1 MVPERWTSAAM
12 PSFRLSTCSSSM
24 RYKHQVE
31 TYGAGMEVVR
41 RLRPIT
47 FTWKSDGARDL
58 GFAAEE
64 VAAIDPLLAT
74 YTAKGEIEGVKYRQL
89 TTVLVNA
96 ANEQQRL
103 IEQQQKRSSEQQRQ
117 IDALVHLVCGQNPAA
132 ELCSASRAA
141 SNR

>member
-1 MVPERWTSAAM
+1 VPRAHAGH
-12 PSFRLSTCSSSM
+12 PSSSSGNS
-24 RYKHQVE
+24 V
-31 TYGAGMEVVR
+31 TR

-47 FTWKSDGARDL
+47 STWKSDGVRDL

-74 YTAKGEIEGVKYRQL
+74 YTGEGEIEGGKYRQL

-103 IEQQQKRSSEQQRQ
+103 IEQQQKRIDEQQRQ
-117 IDALVHLVCGQNPAA
+117 IDALLHLVCGQNPAA
-132 ELCSASRAA
+132 ELCSESRAA
-141 SNR
+141 RNR

>member
-1 MVPERWTSAAM
+1 
-12 PSFRLSTCSSSM
+12 
-24 RYKHQVE
+24 
-31 TYGAGMEVVR
+31 MEVVR

-74 YTAKGEIEGVKYRQL
+74 YTDEGEIEGVKYRQL

-103 IEQQQKRSSEQQRQ
+103 IEQQQKQIDDQRRQ
-117 IDALVHLVCGQNPAA
+117 IDALLHSVCGQNPAA
-132 ELCSASRAA
+132 ELCSESRVAKD
-141 SNR
+141 R